1 MLPPEKIKFFAR
13 FIEKELGIV
22 YSDSNYFQLHNRLE
36 ELGTLL
42 NLGSAEQIWERAQKG
57 IDGHLKQA
65 LLDISTNN
73 ETSFFRDPKV
83 FTAIEKELIPKWMEA
98 KKNSI
103 RIWSA
108 ASSYGQEPFSIAM
121 LLDEARQLY
130 PFLKGEIVATD
141 IAEKV
146 IKRAQEGKYTQ
157 LEVQRG
163 LSAKRLVKYFEKTQD
178 NFWTLKPEIRK
189 KVHFQRQN
197 LLKPFD
203 GLGKFDLILCRNVL
217 IYQKVEGKQKVIE
230 KMVDRLNPGGY
241 LILGA
246 GESLLGV
253 SDRFSMVNASGTI
266 FYQIKTMG
274 EVSSQAA

>member
-1 MLPPEKIKFFAR
+1 MLPPEKIKFFAG
-13 FIEKELGIV
+13 FIERELGIV
-22 YSDSNYFQLHNRLE
+22 YSESNYFQLNNRLE
-36 ELGTLL
+36 ELGGLL

-83 FTAIEKELIPKWMEA
+83 FTAIEKDLIPQWIEA
-98 KKNSI
+98 KKKSV

-108 ASSYGQEPFSIAM
+108 ASSYGQEPYSIAM
-121 LLDEARQLY
+121 LLDEAQALY
-130 PFLKGEIVATD
+130 PSLKGEIVATD
-141 IAEKV
+141 IADKV
-146 IKRAQEGKYTQ
+146 LKRAQEAKYTQ

-163 LSAKRLVKYFEKTQD
+163 LSAKRLVKYFEKTPD
-178 NFWTLKPEIRK
+178 DFWHLKSEIRK
-189 KVHFQRQN
+189 TVSFQKQN

-203 GLGKFDLILCRNVL
+203 GFGKFDLILCRNVL

-230 KMVDRLNPGGY
+230 KMVERLNPGGY

-253 SDRFSMVNASGTI
+253 SERFSMVNVLGAI
-266 FYQIKTMG
+266 FYQIKTSG
-274 EVSSQAA
+274 GVTNQAA